1 MIKIKNGLINLE
13 FISTLKSIRFFI
25 DMVFEVLSEALLRGF
40 QSISK
45 DVTLLWYSVTK
56 VSGLDGSKE
65 QDHK

>member
-1 MIKIKNGLINLE
+1 
-13 FISTLKSIRFFI
+13 
-25 DMVFEVLSEALLRGF
+25 MVFEVLSEALLRGF

-56 VSGLDGSKE
+56 VSGLVGSKE